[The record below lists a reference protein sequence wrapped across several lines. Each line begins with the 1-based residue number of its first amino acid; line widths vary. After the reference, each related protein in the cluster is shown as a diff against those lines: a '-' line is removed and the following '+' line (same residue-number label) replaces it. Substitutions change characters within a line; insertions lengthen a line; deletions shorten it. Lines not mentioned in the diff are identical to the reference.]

1 MPRTETIYRVQPVGL
16 ITPEIVQIRAA
27 LKDRLA
33 GLNRIVESYDETFGS
48 GPGRDA
54 DEWLARLKWDSID
67 EVRKAV
73 TNCKRPL
80 HKTSGF

>member
-1 MPRTETIYRVQPVGL
+1 MTTTTIYRVQSVGL
-16 ITPEIVQIRAA
+16 ITPEIVQIREA

-54 DEWLARLKWDSID
+54 DEWLARLID
-67 EVRKAV
+67 EVRDAV
-73 TNCKRPL
+73 TNCKHIL
-80 HKTSGF
+80 NSILGS

>member
-1 MPRTETIYRVQPVGL
+1 MTTTTIYRVQSVGL
-16 ITPEIVQIRAA
+16 ITPEIVQIREA

-54 DEWLARLKWDSID
+54 DEWLRD
-67 EVRKAV
+67 AV
-73 TNCKRPL
+73 TNCKHIL
-80 HKTSGF
+80 NSILGS